1 MPIIAERGCNM
12 IPQIRYYARLDRV
25 TGTKTPKY
33 VMTMVAGYYEPMS
46 RLIGKDG
53 KVSFFLLGKRDE
65 QPDRTPP
72 MSLQAKNSY
81 NLTGLKDYYTD
92 GGKISGFAYGEPHQ
106 EPTYKHSGKN
116 TPAPFYEYRNDG
128 YLFIMHQS
136 ESPTPDFL
144 EWLVLEDARDM
155 IAAYCKML
163 VMGGFDEA
171 LERIRKQARPCV
183 SNM

>member
-1 MPIIAERGCNM
+1 M
-12 IPQIRYYARLDRV
+12 IPQIRFYARLERV

-33 VMTMVAGYYEPMS
+33 VITHEAGFYEPM
-46 RLIGKDG
+46 RQLIGKDG
-53 KVSFFLLGKRDE
+53 KVSFFMMEKRE
-65 QPDRTPP
+65 KQPDRTPP

-106 EPTYKHSGKN
+106 EPAYKYRGKN
-116 TPAPFYEYRNDG
+116 ANAPFYEYRNDG
-128 YLFIMHQS
+128 YLFTMHQS
-136 ESPTPDFL
+136 NTPTPDII
-144 EWLVLEDARDM
+144 EWIVLADARDM

-171 LERIRKQARPCV
+171 LERMRKQARPYV
-183 SNM
+183 PNM